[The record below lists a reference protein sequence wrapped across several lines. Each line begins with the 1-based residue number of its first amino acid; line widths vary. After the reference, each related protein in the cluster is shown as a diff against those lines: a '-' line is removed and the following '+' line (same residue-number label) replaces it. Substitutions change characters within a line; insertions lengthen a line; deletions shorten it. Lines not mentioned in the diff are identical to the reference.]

1 MSFYPIISNLDVRT
15 NLLSFS
21 DKKTFMIKHKDDNG
35 MDCRYLLHNINYIY
49 DRIGNDKLCVTTPFI
64 KITKFLSKVKDNGRG
79 KLHFFVAVEEN
90 SRFSLMLIGI
100 LEYIKT
106 EILKKYPEISPD
118 EVVFPMT
125 ENGESYLIEL
135 SQFDKKNTTPIHYH
149 RSKKQGGQVV
159 TISGKL
165 LLDTR
170 NEIYSEMSLFKKSS
184 YGKPYIKPQ
193 KEHEE
198 IKDQEP
204 QKVLN
209 IYYEGKFTLTIG
221 IEYAQFDFLH
231 DGVIFEHKRR
241 CKILLY
247 AKECET
253 KFNVSKVKSVLDVDI
268 THLNKENTKVPAV
281 ISI

>member
-1 MSFYPIISNLDVRT
+1 
-15 NLLSFS
+15 
-21 DKKTFMIKHKDDNG
+21 
-35 MDCRYLLHNINYIY
+35 
-49 DRIGNDKLCVTTPFI
+49 LCVTTPFI
-64 KITKFLSKVKDNGRG
+64 KITNFLPKVKDNGRG

-90 SRFSLMLIGI
+90 SRFSLMLSGI
-100 LEYIKT
+100 FGHIKT

-118 EVVFPMT
+118 EVVFPIT
-125 ENGESYLIEL
+125 ANDKAYVIEL
-135 SQFDKKNTTPIHYH
+135 SQFDKKNTTSIHYH

-165 LLDTR
+165 LLDTQ
-170 NEIYSEMSLFKKSS
+170 NEIYNEMSLFKNFS
-184 YGKPYIKPQ
+184 YGKPYVKIKEQ
-193 KEHEE
+193 EE
-198 IKDQEP
+198 IKEQEQ

-221 IEYAQFDFLH
+221 IEYAQFDFFH
-231 DGVIFEHKRR
+231 DGAVYENKRR

-247 AKECET
+247 AKECEI

-268 THLNKENTKVPAV
+268 THLNKENTKVTTV